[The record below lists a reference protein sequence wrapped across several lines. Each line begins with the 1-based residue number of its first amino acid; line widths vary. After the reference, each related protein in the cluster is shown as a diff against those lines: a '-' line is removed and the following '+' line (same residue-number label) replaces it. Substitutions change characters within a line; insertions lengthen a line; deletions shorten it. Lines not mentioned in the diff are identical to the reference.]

1 MHNSSNC
8 LPYRDPFEIFPRGF
22 TKMCSIWRNW
32 YYPFHSIGKNV
43 SFHHTSKV
51 CCARA
56 SRISLGNS
64 VSLKE
69 YAWLNVATNVPTGEP
84 IIVIEDNCKIG
95 FGSILSAKNKIYVE
109 RDVLFGQMVLVL
121 DHNHA
126 YEDIAIPV
134 LDQGVTEGG
143 RIRIGRGTWI
153 GHGACIICSRG
164 ELTIGRNCVVAANS
178 TVLQSVPD
186 YAVVS
191 GSPARVIRQFD
202 CTRGAW
208 VIGAMAG
215 MSPVSVP
222 GQFYGRFGLL
232 NEDSISTQD
241 VL

>member
-1 MHNSSNC
+1 MHNRIT
-8 LPYRDPFEIFPRGF
+8 YRDPFEIFPRGF
-22 TKMCSIWRNW
+22 AKLCSIWRNW

-43 SFHHTSKV
+43 SFHYTSKV

-69 YAWLNVATNVPTGEP
+69 YAWLNVATDVSTGDP
-84 IIVIEDNCKIG
+84 VIVIDDNCKIG
-95 FGSILSAKNKIYVE
+95 FGSIISAKNQIYVG

-126 YEDIAIPV
+126 YDEVDLPIHE
-134 LDQGVTEGG
+134 QGVTEGG
-143 RIRIGRGTWI
+143 RIRIGQGTWI
-153 GHGACIICSRG
+153 GHGACIICTRG

-191 GSPARVIRQFD
+191 GSPARIIRQFD
-202 CTRGAW
+202 CAKGAW
-208 VIGAMAG
+208 VIGSMAR
-215 MSPVSVP
+215 MSSTSVLEHIYEQIKTMKKDTVSA
-222 GQFYGRFGLL
+222 
-232 NEDSISTQD
+232 
-241 VL
+241 